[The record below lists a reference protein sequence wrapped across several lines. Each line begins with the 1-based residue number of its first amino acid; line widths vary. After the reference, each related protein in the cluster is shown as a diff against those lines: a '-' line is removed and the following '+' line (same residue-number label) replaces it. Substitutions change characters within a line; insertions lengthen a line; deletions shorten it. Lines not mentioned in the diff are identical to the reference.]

1 MKIDQ
6 NFFRKLA
13 EGYRVNGGEGFI
25 LNDFVPDDLG
35 GLHKGQ
41 KGEGKAMMKE
51 MQEEV
56 VELQEKLYAEDEWSL
71 LLVFQAMDAAGKDS
85 TIEHVM
91 SGVNPAGCQVS
102 SFGVPGPEEMEH
114 GFLWRCMK
122 KLPEKGRLGIFN
134 RSYYEEVLVVRV
146 NPEILKGQKLADELK
161 GEDVWSGR
169 FEDIR
174 NFEKYLRRNGTKV
187 VKFFLN
193 VSPEEQKKRFKKRLD
208 DPSKNWKFNAGDL
221 KAREQWDEYQKCYE
235 EMIRE
240 TATEDAPW
248 YVIPADNKW
257 YMRAVVTAAVSETL
271 RGIAPDFPKLT
282 GKDLAGLE
290 EGRAWLENLKE

>member
-1 MKIDQ
+1 MKIDEDL
-6 NFFRKLA
+6 FRELA
-13 EGYRVNGGEGFI
+13 AGYRVGCGEGFS
-25 LNDFVPDDLG
+25 LKDFDAGDLG

-41 KGEGKAMMKE
+41 KGEGKAMMKSI
-51 MQEEV
+51 QKEV
-56 VELQEKLYAEDEWSL
+56 VEWQEKLYAEDEWSL

-91 SGVNPAGCQVS
+91 SGVNPAGCEVT

-122 KLPEKGRLGIFN
+122 KLPQKGRIGIFN

-146 NPEILKGQKLADELK
+146 HPGILKGQKLADELK
-161 GEDVWSGR
+161 GDDVWEGR

-174 NFEKYLRRNGTKV
+174 NFEKYLGRNGTKV
-187 VKFFLN
+187 IKFFLN
-193 VSPEEQKKRFKKRLD
+193 VSPEEQKKRFAKRLD
-208 DPSKNWKFNAGDL
+208 DPAKNWKFNVSDL
-221 KAREQWDEYQKCYE
+221 KAREKWVEYQKCYE

-240 TATEDAPW
+240 TATDDAPW

-257 YMRAVVTAAVSETL
+257 FMRTVVTAAVEEAL
-271 RGIAPDFPKLT
+271 RGIGPDFPELD
-282 GKDLAGLE
+282 GKDLVGLE
-290 EGRAWLENLKE
+290 EGRSWLEGPGA